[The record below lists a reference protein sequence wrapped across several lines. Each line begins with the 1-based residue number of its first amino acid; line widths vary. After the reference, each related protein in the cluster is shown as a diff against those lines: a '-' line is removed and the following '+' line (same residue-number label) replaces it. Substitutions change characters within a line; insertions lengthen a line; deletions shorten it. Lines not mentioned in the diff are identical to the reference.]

1 MNVLLGYFSIRPITI
16 QFKFRCTSN
25 NHPPSIQT
33 ARHYTRR
40 DAEQA
45 PTQLEFHRLSPLAHF
60 VSFPL
65 PPASEYKGEY
75 FGMHF
80 NLLLILTPCL
90 SFSPLSIHP
99 STSPADLYM
108 FILALLPVSVNVRQR
123 GFRFL
128 FSAVPFCL
136 RLHRTIST
144 IHVVDYNKNRIRT
157 FITTSVP
164 LKQHQ

>member
-108 FILALLPVSVNVRQR
+108 FILALLPVSVNDNEGSDSFSQLC
-123 GFRFL
+123 RFASGCIVLYPL
-128 FSAVPFCL
+128 FMS
-136 RLHRTIST
+136 ST
-144 IHVVDYNKNRIRT
+144 TIRT
-157 FITTSVP
+157 GFVLSSPP
-164 LKQHQ
+164 LSH